1 MAIELDHEAFR
12 TAIGDVQ
19 RATAVLSDEREA
31 IGREVEALL
40 DGWTGIAGEAF
51 AEGWAQWQ
59 GGAVEVLD
67 GLLAMGRLLDAVHE
81 DLTYRDTESQASLD
95 RLTGRILARLG

>member
-1 MAIELDHEAFR
+1 MTIELDHETFR

-19 RATAVLSDEREA
+19 RGAAVLSDEREA

-40 DGWTGIAGEAF
+40 QGWTGIAGAAF

-59 GGAVEVLD
+59 SGATEVLD
-67 GLLAMGRLLDAVHE
+67 GLLAMGRLLDAVHD
-81 DLTYRDTESQASLD
+81 DLTHRDLESQASLD
-95 RLTGRILARLG
+95 RVTGRILARLG